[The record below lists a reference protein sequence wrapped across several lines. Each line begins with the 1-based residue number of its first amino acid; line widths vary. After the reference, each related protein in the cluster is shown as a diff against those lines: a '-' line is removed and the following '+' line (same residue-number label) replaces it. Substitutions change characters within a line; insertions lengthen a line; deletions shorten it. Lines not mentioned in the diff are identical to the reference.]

1 MRKTILLFLLAYL
14 NIFSQDL
21 IINKVEPPNWWA
33 GMKLNKIQL
42 LVYGKNLS
50 GFSVSANTNN
60 IKVGSI
66 HFLANKD
73 YSIIDLNISPNAS
86 AGSYKLSFKK
96 GGQNVSVDFP
106 LLKRD
111 PSKKIH
117 QGFGVEDVV
126 YLIMPDR
133 FSDGDPGNNEMPGMQ
148 NEYLPNSPNG
158 RHGGDIQGI
167 INHLNY
173 FTDLGVTSL
182 WLTPVLENNKSIS
195 YHGYAATDL
204 YQVDR
209 RLGANEKYKELVD
222 KAHAQGLKII
232 YDHVSNHIGT
242 KHAWIDNPPMPDW
255 INGTKEKHLNTWHD
269 KMIDFDIHGA
279 AITNEYLRKGWF
291 VDDMAD
297 LNQQNKYV
305 KNYLIQNSIWWIE
318 YSGIDGIREDTYPY
332 ADQKFLSEWAKAIM
346 NEYPHFNIVG
356 EVWTGETAFLAAFQK
371 DSKLNKGINTNLPVV
386 TDFGIQNAYA
396 DFLEG
401 RSNLYRIYETST
413 KDFLY
418 ENPNNILTFAD
429 NHDIPRMMFVSKENS
444 AKVKIVLT
452 HLLTSRGIP
461 QILYATEIGMVG
473 SRDHGVLRTNFP
485 GGFTGDK
492 VNAFTKEGRN
502 EKENDLYNFT
512 KSLLDLRKKYPAL
525 SKGELKHLPIM
536 DNVYIYSKKLGNQ
549 TLLLALNSDN
559 KKKEIELK
567 WIESLCG
574 KYTELFNLINNS
586 SAEVINGKLVLQP
599 LSGNVF
605 KVNK

>member
-1 MRKTILLFLLAYL
+1 MHKIILLFLAAYL

-50 GFSVSANTNN
+50 GYSVSANTNN
-60 IKVGSI
+60 IKTGKI

-73 YSIIDLNISPNAS
+73 YSIIDLNIAPTAAS
-86 AGSYKLSFKK
+86 GNYKLSFLK
-96 GGQNVSVDFP
+96 GGKKVSVDFP

-111 PSKKIH
+111 TSKKKH

-133 FSDGDPGNNEMPGMQ
+133 FSDGDPGNNEIPGMQ

-158 RHGGDIQGI
+158 RHGGDLQGI
-167 INHLNY
+167 INHLGY
-173 FTDLGVTSL
+173 FTDLGVTAL

-209 RLGANEKYKELVD
+209 RLGTNEKYKEFID
-222 KAHAQGLKII
+222 KAHTAGLKII

-242 KHAWIDNPPMPDW
+242 NHYWLGSLPMPDW

-279 AITNEYLRKGWF
+279 GITNDYLRKGWF

-297 LNQQNKYV
+297 LNQQNKFV
-305 KNYLIQNSIWWIE
+305 SKYLIQNTIWWIE

-332 ADQKFLSEWAKAIM
+332 ADQKFLTDWTKAVL
-346 NEYPHFNIVG
+346 NEYPSLNIVG
-356 EVWTGETAFLAAFQK
+356 EVWTGETSFLAAFQK
-371 DSKLNKGINTNLPVV
+371 DSKLNRGINTNLPVV
-386 TDFGIQNAYA
+386 TDFGIQNAYT

-401 RSNLYRIYETST
+401 KSNLYRIYETVT

-418 ENPNNILTFAD
+418 EKPDDILTFAD
-429 NHDIPRMMFVSKENS
+429 NHDLARMMFLSKENT
-444 AKVKIVLT
+444 AKVKLVIT
-452 HLLTSRGIP
+452 HLLTARGIP
-461 QILYATEIGMVG
+461 QLLYATEIGMVG
-473 SRDHGVLRTNFP
+473 NWDHGYIRTNFP
-485 GGFTGDK
+485 GGFPGDIK
-492 VNAFTKEGRN
+492 NAFTMEGRN
-502 EKENDLYNFT
+502 EKENELFGFT
-512 KSLLDLRKKYPAL
+512 KKLLELRKNFPPLY
-525 SKGELKHLPIM
+525 KGELKHLPPI
-536 DNVYIYSKKLGNQ
+536 DNVYIYYKKLGNKIV
-549 TLLLALNSDN
+549 LVALNGDN
-559 KKKEIELK
+559 KKKEIDMKL
-567 WIESLCG
+567 IESLCG
-574 KYTELFNLINNS
+574 TSVKLFDLLNNCS
-586 SAEVINGKLVLQP
+586 PEVINGKLNLQP
-599 LSGNVF
+599 LSSNVF
-605 KVNK
+605 SVND